1 MRVRSIERGEA
12 NGDQDSPSDKDLLE
26 STKNPVYRTGLLHC
40 MGAWADEE
48 QVERQVGCIA
58 QGLAEVLASR
68 TWM

>member
-1 MRVRSIERGEA
+1 METKIVLQTKTYWRA
-12 NGDQDSPSDKDLLE
+12 Q
-26 STKNPVYRTGLLHC
+26 KNPVYRTGLLHC